1 MRIREK
7 IKIKDYII
15 EFFIAAVSFAVFL
28 ILFLEFEWDAVITA
42 AAVIGVDELIRNHI
56 REGRK

>member
-15 EFFIAAVSFAVFL
+15 DFFIAAVSFAVFL
-28 ILFLEFEWDAVITA
+28 ILFLELKWDAVITA
-42 AAVIGVDELIRNHI
+42 AAIIGVDELIINHI